1 MKSSELHRLIQK
13 NGWRKL
19 RQAGSHIIY
28 EKDDKTVS
36 VPFHGSKEMGT
47 GIAKRFIREMGL
59 K

>member
-13 NGWRKL
+13 NGWRVI

-28 EKDDKTVS
+28 EKGDAKVS

-47 GIAKRFIREMGL
+47 GIANKFIREMDL